1 MASITIAQLIAI
13 KNAYSSIIDNNTA
26 SGFSEMDKSYL
37 DVWQDLFLDFIML
50 TLSTEP
56 MSSN

>member
-1 MASITIAQLIAI
+1 MASITIAQLITI
-13 KNAYSSIIDNNTA
+13 KNAYSSIIDNTA

-50 TLSTEP
+50 TLSTDP